1 MTDETGAVDP
11 PAAPPCP
18 SICAAPS
25 TMPPSGS
32 AAVRG
37 PAQRGRHE
45 GGSGSPDP
53 SPASAG
59 PRARRRPPPPRRTTI
74 PLPRES
80 RTQYLESMTGAQN
93 ARWGELPGENSP
105 CRGPVGTCP
114 ARARCTASRRCSSS
128 PRTRTLPEYRAC
140 TCTCTRTRTMVE
152 NWRRAY
158 HYADIGI
165 GVRPAPVPVHAHPGR
180 PPHADPSTPLPTPC
194 HPPHPVVVHLR
205 SSCSR

>member
-1 MTDETGAVDP
+1 MTDETDAADP

-59 PRARRRPPPPRRTTI
+59 PRARRRPPPPRRATI

-80 RTQYLESMTGAQN
+80 RTQCLESMTGARN